1 MENESLDY
9 KRITH
14 GVLELENFCLKTVS
28 AGASFHVFF
37 CQLSH
42 KSDYLTSEYEA
53 EMWSLRK
60 HKITNRFNIEQ
71 YDNF

>member
-37 CQLSH
+37 LS
-42 KSDYLTSEYEA
+42 
-53 EMWSLRK
+53 
-60 HKITNRFNIEQ
+60 IVP
-71 YDNF
+71 